1 MECENYKPQIDLLI
15 TGFLDQSLIT
25 DLKKHLDT
33 CPDCRMELEAT
44 QKIWTLMGELPAPVQ
59 SEVMRA
65 NFNAM
70 LTKFKKENVS
80 INKNKE
86 ATVYKTNFFQSSFR
100 LWMQIAA
107 AIILL
112 MIGIGVGYIINR
124 PAQTVVVNNKKM
136 DSLAVEMNSMK
147 QMMMLSLLENPSAS
161 ERIRAVGYTDEIGT
175 ANKKVIDA
183 LLTTLNQ
190 DANVNVRL
198 ITLDALVRLS
208 KDPTVREGLVQ
219 SITMQESPLVQSA
232 IADVMVKLQ
241 EKRSV
246 KPLQKLLHKKDL
258 NEMVKAKI
266 QQSIQKLI

>member
-1 MECENYKPQIDLLI
+1 MECENYKQQIDLFV
-15 TGFLDQSLIT
+15 TGFLDQSLIY
-25 DLKKHLDT
+25 DLKKHLEE
-33 CPDCRMELEAT
+33 CPDCRMEMEAT
-44 QKIWTLMGELPAPVQ
+44 KKIWMMMGEFPKPVP
-59 SEVMRA
+59 SETMRE
-65 NFNAM
+65 NFNTM
-70 LTKFKKENVS
+70 LTKFKKE
-80 INKNKE
+80 
-86 ATVYKTNFFQSSFR
+86 TVQEKKASTVFIFNSRYSWLKY
-100 LWMQIAA
+100 AA
-107 AIILL
+107 AIVLLL
-112 MIGIGVGYIINR
+112 MAFGAGYIINH
-124 PAQTVVVNNKKM
+124 PLQAAVANNKKM

-161 ERIRAVGYTDEIGT
+161 ERIRAVGYSDEMGT

-208 KDPTVREGLVQ
+208 KNPSVREGLVE
-219 SITMQESPLVQSA
+219 SITKQESPLVQSA

-258 NEMVKAKI
+258 NEMVKTKI
-266 QQSIQKLI
+266 EESIQKLI